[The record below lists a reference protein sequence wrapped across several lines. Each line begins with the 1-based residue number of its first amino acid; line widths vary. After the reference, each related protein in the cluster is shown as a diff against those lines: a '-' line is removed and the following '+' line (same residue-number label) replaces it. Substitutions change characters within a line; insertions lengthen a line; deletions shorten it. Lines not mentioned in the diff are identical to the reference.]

1 MPAIKTI
8 YAKKKLDMIG
18 TPSLEVT
25 IELESGHIGVAFAP
39 LTLDLNKAITKN
51 EDILNDVDSVNKV
64 IFKVLKGKDAL
75 DQQGLDKTM
84 LSIIDERDGTKLG
97 KNAIIAVSIAIAKAA
112 ASYCNLPLYR
122 YIGGVNVKLFPMP
135 LSTVLRGGG
144 SCNNKVNIKEFILV
158 PVGFVTFKDSLYG
171 SLKVFNKM
179 GELVEE
185 CGQSTNIQNG
195 YVSNLDGDEE
205 AIELICEAIS
215 ACGYNLGD
223 DFFIGLNV
231 GASEWEMKYNKYKM
245 PKKNQ
250 LLTSAQVGDYL
261 FDLCQKYPIIFLE
274 DPLNSRDFSGYMKL
288 KNRIS
293 DVQIVETS
301 HFEDLLKKMQTSFYN
316 DSTRA
321 VIVSLK
327 DIRTLTELM
336 DLIEMARQ
344 ASYTVIMSDRSLNRE
359 NSLMADIILGLG
371 IAQVKIGTPM
381 VADRVCKC
389 KRFLELEEI
398 FQRRLRNVSSWRY

>member
-1 MPAIKTI
+1 MKR
-8 YAKKKLDMIG
+8 
-18 TPSLEVT
+18 
-25 IELESGHIGVAFAP
+25 IE
-39 LTLDLNKAITKN
+39 
-51 EDILNDVDSVNKV
+51 DV
-64 IFKVLKGKDAL
+64 L
-75 DQQGLDKTM
+75 
-84 LSIIDERDGTKLG
+84 
-97 KNAIIAVSIAIAKAA
+97 
-112 ASYCNLPLYR
+112 
-122 YIGGVNVKLFPMP
+122 
-135 LSTVLRGGG
+135 
-144 SCNNKVNIKEFILV
+144 
-158 PVGFVTFKDSLYG
+158 
-171 SLKVFNKM
+171 
-179 GELVEE
+179 
-185 CGQSTNIQNG
+185 
-195 YVSNLDGDEE
+195 
-205 AIELICEAIS
+205 
-215 ACGYNLGD
+215 
-223 DFFIGLNV
+223 
-231 GASEWEMKYNKYKM
+231 
-245 PKKNQ
+245 
-250 LLTSAQVGDYL
+250 GDYL